1 MSVETL
7 NGKGAFV
14 PAEVFIY
21 QPLFT
26 KKWMSDP
33 KWEGLSYKV
42 YRTNESLRKKL
53 VNIVAHNWP
62 EMSTTREKGHQMLHV
77 IATVA
82 QGRLGLSLSDNIYNS
97 PIKLPG
103 HRGIASCCCKIASR
117 ITKMAY
123 QKNVVYFQAFEM
135 SHSWAPIYLS
145 YIATLQIASKSYRAI
160 FHNKNTFLTA
170 ILVQ

>member
-1 MSVETL
+1 MS
-7 NGKGAFV
+7 
-14 PAEVFIY
+14 I
-21 QPLFT
+21 
-26 KKWMSDP
+26 
-33 KWEGLSYKV
+33 
-42 YRTNESLRKKL
+42 
-53 VNIVAHNWP
+53 
-62 EMSTTREKGHQMLHV
+62 TREKGHRILYE

-82 QGRLGLSLSDNIYNS
+82 QGHFCLSLSDNIYS
-97 PIKLPG
+97 TLIELPE
-103 HRGIASCCCKIASR
+103 HRGIASCYCKVASR

-135 SHSWAPIYLS
+135 SHTWAPIYLS